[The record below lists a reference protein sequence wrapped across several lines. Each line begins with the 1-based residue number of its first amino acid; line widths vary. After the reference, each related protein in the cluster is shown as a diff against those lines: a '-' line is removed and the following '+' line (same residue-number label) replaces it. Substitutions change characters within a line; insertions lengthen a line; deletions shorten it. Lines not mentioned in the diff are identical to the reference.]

1 MLSVFHYQFS
11 GVGLVAVLCSILSTH
26 LLSSANYTTASA
38 HRKELFSSSLTSITH
53 LGSAYSEQF
62 RAVIGSSPALKSAIE
77 QAAILNQ
84 TNKAAEQKR
93 IEEANKRK
101 EQANKPAI
109 QLKMNFGNFN

>member
-1 MLSVFHYQFS
+1 MLSVLHYLFS

-26 LLSSANYTTASA
+26 LLSSAKYTTASV
-38 HRKELFSSSLTSITH
+38 HRKELFSTSLTSITH

>member
-1 MLSVFHYQFS
+1 M
-11 GVGLVAVLCSILSTH
+11 
-26 LLSSANYTTASA
+26 
-38 HRKELFSSSLTSITH
+38 TSITH

-109 QLKMNFGNFN
+109 QLKMNFGNFNWWNLKFHEQISNLVLFCYLYNIINKFETLLKYILQF